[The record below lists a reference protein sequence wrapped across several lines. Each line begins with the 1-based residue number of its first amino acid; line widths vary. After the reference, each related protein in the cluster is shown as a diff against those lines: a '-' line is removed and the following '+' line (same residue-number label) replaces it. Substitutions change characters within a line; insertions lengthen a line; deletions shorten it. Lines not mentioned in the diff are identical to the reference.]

1 MSTRTSALTAAT
13 AALAATLTLGLT
25 GATATASAEPACGT
39 VASPDTRAEHAR
51 LADPAVTDI
60 LARSG
65 FDDVAG
71 AVRAAVCDAGSSR
84 AATAAARLAG
94 QALWQRAVDRVQG
107 RGDAGGDL
115 PRSETTG
122 ARPSG
127 ELARPLAPS
136 DGVTARSADDRPLYW
151 ARLAGELEIARVAPG
166 FPTWSEDARA
176 KVLAAFDRS
185 SRGIESTAF
194 AGGESGR
201 SRQVLASGFD
211 PFTLDRNI
219 RQSNPSGAT
228 ALAMD
233 GRIVQTAKGPVE
245 IQTVVLPVLWEPFA
259 QGIVEGAFLPHLV
272 PGKRDVD
279 TAVTISQGRAGRFDL
294 EVWNGAHRG
303 TFPDNDRVSVNETI
317 PIPEDVPHADPQPQW
332 TRTTLPVE
340 AMKAAVPGTFPVNIN
355 RVVTEIPAGSTAPV
369 TREDPTPGSTAVA
382 GGGGDYLSNES
393 AYRATALRDA
403 LEVGTKQGHI
413 HVPVLDGDATGEP
426 LAEMRADIVAQ
437 TLDLV
442 AAAATS

>member
-1 MSTRTSALTAAT
+1 MSTRTTALTGAA
-13 AALAATLTLGLT
+13 AALAAALTLGLL
-25 GATATASAEPACGT
+25 GAPATASAQRGCGT
-39 VASPDTRAEHAR
+39 AAAPDTRVEHTR
-51 LADPAVTDI
+51 LSDPAVTDI

-71 AVRAAVCDAGSSR
+71 AVRAVVCGAGSSR
-84 AATAAARLAG
+84 AATAAARLMG
-94 QALWQRAVDRVQG
+94 RALWQRAVDRVQG

-115 PRSETTG
+115 PRS
-122 ARPSG
+122 
-127 ELARPLAPS
+127 
-136 DGVTARSADDRPLYW
+136 DDRPLYW
-151 ARLAGELEIARVAPG
+151 ARLAGELEIARVAPAYR
-166 FPTWSEDARA
+166 TWSEDARA

-185 SRGIESTAF
+185 SRGIESTTF
-194 AGGESGR
+194 ARGESGR

-233 GRIVQTAKGPVE
+233 GRVVHTAKGPVE
-245 IQTVVLPVLWEPFA
+245 IQTVVFPVLWEPFA
-259 QGIVEGAFLPHLV
+259 QGTVERAFLPHLV

-340 AMKAAVPGTFPVNIN
+340 AMKTAVPGTFPVNIN
-355 RVVTEIPAGSTAPV
+355 RIITEIPAGSTAPV

-393 AYRATALRDA
+393 AYRTTALRDA
-403 LEVGTKQGHI
+403 LRADTKQGHI
-413 HVPVLDGDATGEP
+413 HVPILDGDASGEP
-426 LAEMRADIVAQ
+426 LPGMRAGIVAQ

>member
-1 MSTRTSALTAAT
+1 MSTRTTALAAAT
-13 AALAATLTLGLT
+13 AALAAAITLGLA
-25 GATATASAEPACGT
+25 GAPSTASADPGCGS
-39 VASPDTRAEHAR
+39 VASPDIRVEHTRIT
-51 LADPAVTDI
+51 DPAVTDI

-71 AVRAAVCDAGSSR
+71 AVRTAVCEARDSK

-94 QALWQRAVDRVQG
+94 EALWQRAVDRVQG

-115 PRSETTG
+115 PRS
-122 ARPSG
+122 
-127 ELARPLAPS
+127 
-136 DGVTARSADDRPLYW
+136 DDRPLYW
-151 ARLAGELEIARVAPG
+151 ARLAGELEIARVSPG
-166 FPTWSEDARA
+166 FPTWSEDARG
-176 KVLAAFDRS
+176 KVLAAFDES

-194 AGGESGR
+194 ARGETGR

-233 GRIVQTAKGPVE
+233 GRVVQTEKGPVE
-245 IQTVVLPVLWEPFA
+245 IQTVVFPVLWEPFT
-259 QGIVEGAFLPHLV
+259 QGLVERAFLPHLV

-279 TAVTISQGRAGRFDL
+279 TAITISQGRVGRFDL

-303 TFPDNDRVSVNETI
+303 TFPDNDRISVNETI
-317 PIPEDVPHADPQPQW
+317 PIPEDLPHATPQPQW

-340 AMKAAVPGTFPVNIN
+340 AMKVAAPSTFPVNIN
-355 RVVTEIPAGSTAPV
+355 RVVTEIPAGSTEPV

-393 AYRATALRDA
+393 AYRTTALRDA
-403 LEVGTKQGHI
+403 LEADTKQGHI
-413 HVPVLDGDATGEP
+413 HVPVLSGDANGEP
-426 LAEMRADIVAQ
+426 LAEMRADIVSQ
-437 TLDLV
+437 TLALV
-442 AAAATS
+442 VTAATS